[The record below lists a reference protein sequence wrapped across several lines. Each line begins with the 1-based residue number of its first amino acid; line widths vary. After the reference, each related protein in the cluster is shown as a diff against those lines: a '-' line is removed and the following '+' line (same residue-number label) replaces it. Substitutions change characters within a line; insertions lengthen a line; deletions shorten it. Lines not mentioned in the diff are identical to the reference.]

1 MTATVRAVALLAL
14 VRVDSQPPA
23 VPVNAVDGILE
34 AFKARQI
41 VALTD
46 ARGNEE
52 AAAFLLSL
60 VRDPSFAA
68 TVNDIVMECGNARS
82 QDVIDRFVRGEDVP
96 DESPDLRS
104 VLSGGARRERVSA
117 ARAPTQGTAR
127 RSTHRLG
134 QRPQSR

>member
-1 MTATVRAVALLAL
+1 
-14 VRVDSQPPA
+14 

-34 AFKARQI
+34 AFKAHQI

-46 ARGNEE
+46 AHGNEQ

-60 VRDPSFAA
+60 VLDPRFAA
-68 TVNDIVMECGNARS
+68 MVNDIVMECGNARS
-82 QDVIDRFVRGEDVP
+82 QDVIDRFVKGEDVP
-96 DESPDLRS
+96 DESLRVVAGHDTAERGLRCPDLRS
-104 VLSGGARRERVSA
+104 VLSGGARGERVST